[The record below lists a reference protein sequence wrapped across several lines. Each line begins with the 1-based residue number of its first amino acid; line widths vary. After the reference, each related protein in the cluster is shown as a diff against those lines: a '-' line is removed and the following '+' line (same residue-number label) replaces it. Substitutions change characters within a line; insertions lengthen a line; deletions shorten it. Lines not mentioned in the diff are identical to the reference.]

1 MIKKIGDVTII
12 HLSDFDS
19 NIYITGTT
27 VIDTGTGLNF
37 TRLMDMLKMMGKKFE
52 DFEWVIN
59 THGHFDHVG
68 GDGFFFDA
76 KIAIHEADA
85 DVVEKGD
92 QELSFAD
99 FFDGNMKPHKVE
111 RRLKDGDEIGGLKVI
126 HTPGHSPGSICLYDE
141 KNRILFSGDTVF
153 SDGVGRTDL
162 PGGDEAELKKSIEKI
177 KSLKIEKLLPG
188 HGMPV
193 LKDVHLV
200 LDKISDDFY

>member
-1 MIKKIGDVTII
+1 MIKKFGDVTMI
-12 HLSDFDS
+12 HLSDADS
-19 NIYITGTT
+19 NIYIVGKT
-27 VIDTGTGLNF
+27 VIDAGTGLAF
-37 TRLMDMLKMMGKKFE
+37 TRLMDFLKIMGKKLD
-52 DFEWVIN
+52 DFDWVVN

-68 GDGFFFDA
+68 GDGYFFNA

-85 DVVEKGD
+85 HIVEKGD

-99 FFDGNMKPHKVE
+99 FFDGDIKPHKVE
-111 RRLKDGDEIGGLKVI
+111 KRLKDGDEIAGMKVV

-141 KNRILFSGDTVF
+141 KNKILFSGDTVF

-162 PGGDEAELKKSIEKI
+162 PGGDEALLKKSVEKI
-177 KSLKIEKLLPG
+177 KALKVEKLFPG

-193 LKDVHLV
+193 ISGVKLA